1 MVFMVLIDNQN
12 IQNRSYKA
20 ATFFKKYLEHPA
32 STHPAVLSGVNPI
45 NVTHVGQAVGINFV
59 GKSVA
64 SSSHFFVVQPTA
76 KLEIFVRKG
85 VGIARILWG
94 DKKIDVFTTHLV
106 SYTKVLHLVH

>member
-32 STHPAVLSGVNPI
+32 PTHPAVLSGVNPI

-76 KLEIFVRKG
+76 KLEIFVNTSQLQNTNNKN
-85 VGIARILWG
+85 ISLFFKSLNQSFI
-94 DKKIDVFTTHLV
+94 
-106 SYTKVLHLVH
+106 